1 MHSLTIKSDNTNT
14 MYGTVISI
22 VGQIVLVEFLSD
34 KPSLHELLVMENDS
48 SVLLEVYSSAGQN
61 RLFCLC
67 LTFTHALYRGAVVNN
82 TKQTLTIPVGQEVL
96 GRVMNIFGEPL
107 DMGEPLLTNTR
118 SSLFSHEVKLSDVAR
133 PKGILET
140 GIKAIDFFSPILKGG
155 KVGIF
160 GGAGVGKTILLTE
173 LINNIVIQ
181 RHENAVSVFA
191 GVGERI
197 RECRELYETFVESNV
212 INSVSLIM
220 ATMGENPAL
229 RFRAAIAGVTLSEY
243 FRDVLEKD
251 VLFFIDNVFRYAQA
265 GQELATVMNIL
276 PSEGGYQATLSSE
289 MSQFHERLYSTSHS
303 VTTFEAVYVPGD
315 DTMDYAVQLIYPYLD
330 ATITLSR
337 NIYQEGRFPALDFFA
352 SQSSSIIPSVI
363 GEEHYIS
370 LLEAQKLLK
379 EAQALERI
387 VSLLG
392 ESELSAENRQVYHR
406 AKILQNYM
414 TQDLHAVEHQTQ
426 RKGVYVPLKHTIQ
439 DVKKILNGAY
449 DDREANSFLYL
460 GADPL

>member
-1 MHSLTIKSDNTNT
+1 
-14 MYGTVISI
+14 MYGTVVSI
-22 VGQIVLVEFLSD
+22 IGQIVLVEFLGD
-34 KPSLHELLVMENDS
+34 KPSLHEILKLQDNE

-67 LTFTHALYRGAVVNN
+67 LTSTSSLYRGAVVIN
-82 TKQTLTIPVGQEVL
+82 THQTLTLPVGEEVL

-107 DMGEPLLTNTR
+107 DSGEPFTDSAR
-118 SSLFSHEVKLSDVAR
+118 SSLFNHDVRLSDVTR
-133 PKGILET
+133 PNGVLET
-140 GIKAIDFFSPILKGG
+140 GIKAIDFFSPILKGS

-173 LINNIVIQ
+173 LINNVVIQ
-181 RHENAVSVFA
+181 RRGDAVSVFA

-212 INSVSLIM
+212 INSVSLIF

-229 RFRAAIAGVTLSEY
+229 RFRAAMAGVTLSEY
-243 FRDVLEKD
+243 FRDELGKD

-289 MSQFHERLYSTSHS
+289 MAVFHERLYSTSKS
-303 VTTFEAVYVPGD
+303 ITTFEAVYVPGD

-330 ATITLSR
+330 ASITVSR
-337 NIYQEGRFPALDFFA
+337 AVYQEGRFPAIDFFS
-352 SQSSSIIPSVI
+352 SQSSAIIPSVI
-363 GEEHYIS
+363 GEKHYIA
-370 LLEAQKLLK
+370 LLESQKLLK
-379 EAQALERI
+379 EANALERI

-392 ESELSAENRQVYHR
+392 ESELSSDNRQIYHR
-406 AKILQNYM
+406 AQILKNFM

-426 RKGVYVPLKHTIQ
+426 RKGVYVPIQ
-439 DVKKILNGAY
+439 QTVEDVSRILNGDFDA
-449 DDREANSFLYL
+449 REATSFLYL
-460 GADPL
+460 DATPL

>member
-1 MHSLTIKSDNTNT
+1 
-14 MYGTVISI
+14 MYGSVISI
-22 VGQIVLVEFLSD
+22 VGQIVLVEFLSE
-34 KPSLHELLVMENDS
+34 KPALHEILQLQNDPSVVM
-48 SVLLEVYSSAGQN
+48 EVYSSAGQN

-67 LTFTHALYRGAVVNN
+67 LTVTSSLYRGAIVQN
-82 TKQTLTIPVGQEVL
+82 TKQMLTIPVGEEVL

-107 DMGEPLLTNTR
+107 DSGAPFTNSAR
-118 SSLFSHEVKLSDVAR
+118 SSLFSHDVRLSDVTR
-133 PKGILET
+133 PKGLLET
-140 GIKAIDFFSPILKGG
+140 GIKAIDFFSPILKGS

-197 RECRELYETFVESNV
+197 RECRELYETFVDSNV
-212 INSVSLIM
+212 INSVSLIF

-243 FRDVLEKD
+243 FRDVLGKD

-289 MSQFHERLYSTSHS
+289 MSLFHERLYSTNNS
-303 VTTFEAVYVPGD
+303 VTTFEAVYIPGD

-330 ATITLSR
+330 TAITVSR
-337 NIYQEGRFPALDFFA
+337 SVYQEGRFPAIDFFS
-352 SQSSSIIPSVI
+352 SQSSAIVPSII
-363 GEEHYIS
+363 GEKHYMA

-392 ESELSAENRQVYHR
+392 ESELSPENRQVYHR
-406 AKILQNYM
+406 AQILRNYM
-414 TQDLHAVEHQTQ
+414 TQDLHAVAHQTQ
-426 RKGVYVPLKHTIQ
+426 KPGVYVPLEQTVT
-439 DVKKILNGAY
+439 DVARILHG
-449 DDREANSFLYL
+449 DFDGKEANSFLYL
-460 GADPL
+460 SEKPL

>member
-1 MHSLTIKSDNTNT
+1 
-14 MYGTVISI
+14 MYGTIISI
-22 VGQIVLVEFLSD
+22 IGQIVLVEFLGE
-34 KPSLHELLVMENDS
+34 KPSLHEVLTMQSNP

-67 LTFTHALYRGAVVNN
+67 LTANDTLYRGDVVIN
-82 TKQTLTIPVGQEVL
+82 TKKTLTIPVGEEVL
-96 GRVMNIFGEPL
+96 GRVMNVFGEPL
-107 DMGEPLLTNTR
+107 DSGAPFTNSPR
-118 SSLFSHEVKLSDVAR
+118 SSLFSHEVRLPDVTR

-140 GIKAIDFFSPILKGG
+140 GIKAIDFFSPILKGS

-181 RHENAVSVFA
+181 RHDDAVSVFA

-197 RECRELYETFVESNV
+197 RECRELYETFVDSGV
-212 INSVSLIM
+212 INAVSLIF

-243 FRDVLEKD
+243 FRDVMAKD
-251 VLFFIDNVFRYAQA
+251 VLFFTDNVFRYAQA

-276 PSEGGYQATLSSE
+276 PSEAGYQATLSSE
-289 MSQFHERLYSTSHS
+289 MSLFHERLYSTEHS

-330 ATITLSR
+330 SSITVSR
-337 NIYQEGRFPALDFFA
+337 SVYQEGRFPAIDLA
-352 SQSSSIIPSVI
+352 TSQSSAIIPSVI
-363 GEEHYIS
+363 GEGHYMAI
-370 LLEAQKLLK
+370 LEAQKLLK

-392 ESELSAENRQVYHR
+392 ETELSSENRQVYHR
-406 AKILQNYM
+406 AQLLKNYM

-426 RKGVYVPLKHTIQ
+426 KKGVYIPLAQTLS
-439 DVKKILNGAY
+439 DVQKILHG
-449 DDREANSFLYL
+449 DFDSREAISLLYL
-460 GADPL
+460 DATPL

>member
-1 MHSLTIKSDNTNT
+1 
-14 MYGTVISI
+14 MYGTVISV
-22 VGQIVLVEFLSD
+22 VGQIVLVEFLGD
-34 KPSLHELLVMENDS
+34 KPELHEILTLQNDA
-48 SVLLEVYSSAGQN
+48 SVNLEVYSSAGQN

-67 LTFTHALYRGAVVNN
+67 LTSTTPLYRGVVVIN
-82 TKQTLTIPVGQEVL
+82 TKQTLTIPVGEEVL
-96 GRVMNIFGEPL
+96 GRVMNVFGEPL
-107 DMGEPLLTNTR
+107 DSGAPFTDSKR
-118 SSLFSHEVKLSDVAR
+118 ASLFAHDVKLSDVTR
-133 PKGILET
+133 PKGISET
-140 GIKAIDFFSPILKGG
+140 GIKAIDFFSPILKGS

-191 GVGERI
+191 GVGERV

-212 INSVSLIM
+212 IHSVSLIL

-229 RFRAAIAGVTLSEY
+229 RFRAAIAGVTLTEY

-265 GQELATVMNIL
+265 GQELSTVMNIL

-289 MSQFHERLYSTSHS
+289 MSLFHERLYSTSHS
-303 VTTFEAVYVPGD
+303 VTTFEAVYIPGD
-315 DTMDYAVQLIYPYLD
+315 DSMDYAVQLIYPYLD
-330 ATITLSR
+330 AAISVSR
-337 NIYQEGRFPALDFFA
+337 AVYQEGRFPAIDIAA
-352 SQSSSIIPSVI
+352 SQSSAIVPSII
-363 GEEHYIS
+363 GEKHYMA
-370 LLEAQKLLK
+370 LLESQKLLK

-392 ESELSAENRQVYHR
+392 ETELSSENRRVYHR
-406 AKILQNYM
+406 AQVLRNYM

-426 RKGVYVPLKHTIQ
+426 KKGVFVPLTQTIA
-439 DVKKILNGAY
+439 DVSRILNG
-449 DDREANSFLYL
+449 DFDSREASTFLYL
-460 GADPL
+460 SSAAL